1 MPTPERLAVGLLEQ
15 TSAVA
20 AHVRDFTATVPTCPE
35 WTVRDLVAHIGQEH
49 RWAAAIVRSGL
60 PVAVPDPRD
69 QPVPGDWAAW
79 LRDGAV
85 ALIEAVGDGVTPVWT
100 YFGDGPSA
108 FWLRR
113 MLHDT
118 TIHHA
123 DLAGRDALIP
133 ADLAAD
139 ALDGLLELLTAPG
152 APTLKPALAEL
163 RGDGQVVV
171 LNPHGGP
178 PWTITRGP
186 AGPTWRRGDGAADV
200 TVTASARDLLLVATR
215 RLSPDAAGVTVSGDR
230 ALLDHWLT
238 RTAL

>member
-1 MPTPERLAVGLLEQ
+1 MPTLERLAEGLIEQ
-15 TSAVA
+15 TSVFA
-20 AHVRDFTATVPTCPE
+20 AHVRDFTAIVPTCPE
-35 WTVRDLVAHIGQEH
+35 WTVRDLVAHVGQEH
-49 RWAAAIVRSGL
+49 RWAAGIVRSGL
-60 PVAVPDPRD
+60 PADVPDPRA

-85 ALIEAVGDGVTPVWT
+85 RLVEAVGDGVTPVWT
-100 YFGDGPSA
+100 YFGDSPSR

-118 TIHHA
+118 AVHHA
-123 DLAGRDALIP
+123 DLAGRDAVIP

-152 APTLKPALAEL
+152 APALKPALAEL
-163 RGDGQVVV
+163 RGDGQTV
-171 LNPHGGP
+171 LLRPHEVA
-178 PWTITRGP
+178 PWSLTRGP
-186 AGPTWRRGDGAADV
+186 AGPTWRRGDGDADV

-215 RLSPDAAGVTVSGDR
+215 RLSPDAAGVAVSGDR
-230 ALLDHWLT
+230 PLLDHWLT